1 MKRVPVAY
9 QLYSARDSVARDLP
23 GVLRQLKQLG
33 YDGVE
38 FAGFFDYSAK
48 DLRDMLDKEGL
59 VPISS
64 HCPLTLMQQDMF
76 GTIAYHQA
84 LGVKYI
90 AIPYVD
96 EEYRPGNPGFAELIK
111 FVYTFGALCRKAGLQ
126 LLYHN
131 HDFEFAPVSGG
142 YGLDFLYAST
152 PAKYLATQIDTCW
165 VKYAGEDPAAYI
177 RKYTSRAPVVHLKDY
192 VGTKGEGSPY
202 ALIGKKEEKALDTQQ
217 FEFRAFGHGCQDA
230 KAIVEAGIDAGAE
243 WFVVEQDLSYHRTPL
258 EDAALSLDTLRQIGL
273 K

>member
-9 QLYSARDSVARDLP
+9 QLYSAREDVAQDMAA
-23 GVLRQLKQLG
+23 VFRQLKQLG

-38 FAGFFDYSAK
+38 FAGFFDKSAK
-48 DLRDMLDKEGL
+48 DIRSMLDSQGL
-59 VPISS
+59 IPVSS
-64 HCPLTLMQQDMF
+64 HCPLSVMQADMF
-76 GTIAYHQA
+76 GTIAYHVA
-84 LGVKYI
+84 LGLKYI

-96 EEYRPGNPGFAELIK
+96 EAYRPGNPGFAELIR
-111 FVYTFGALCRKAGLQ
+111 FVYKFGALCKEAGLQ

-152 PAKYLATQIDTCW
+152 PPEYLSTQIDTCW
-165 VKYAGEDPAAYI
+165 VKYAGEDPAAYV
-177 RKYTSRAPVVHLKDY
+177 RKYTGRAPLVHLKDY

-202 ALIGKKEEKALDTQQ
+202 ALIGKKENEPLDTQQ
-217 FEFRAFGHGCQDA
+217 FQFRPFGHGSQDA
-230 KAIVEAGIDAGAE
+230 KAIVEAGIAAGAE
-243 WFVVEQDLSYHRTPL
+243 WFVVEQDLSYDRSPL
-258 EDAALSLDTLRQIGL
+258 EDAAMSLNTLRQVGL